1 MQAFSFRNIIIAA
14 LALCAVLFA
23 VGWFTREDPADAP
36 YLKILGG
43 GFMFNY
49 REAEIFYG
57 FTAQVVRPLASGSI
71 IEATFD
77 DPAGGA
83 PLVVSERVSTM
94 TDRYALRT
102 PPLRGV
108 EAKKPYRVE
117 IRVYDRTKTTLL
129 WQEEHSYASQIA
141 DTVVPEKPLTIGPG
155 YHRNPEL
162 ETRQ

>member
-1 MQAFSFRNIIIAA
+1 MRAFSFRNIIIAA

-71 IEATFD
+71 IEARFD

-102 PPLRGV
+102 PPVRGV

-162 ETRQ
+162 ERR

>member
-1 MQAFSFRNIIIAA
+1 MRAFSFRNIIIAA

-71 IEATFD
+71 IEATFE

-102 PPLRGV
+102 PPVRGV

-162 ETRQ
+162 ERR

>member
-1 MQAFSFRNIIIAA
+1 MRAFSFRNIIIAA
-14 LALCAVLFA
+14 LALCAVLFV

-71 IEATFD
+71 IEATFE

-102 PPLRGV
+102 PPVRGV
-108 EAKKPYRVE
+108 GT
-117 IRVYDRTKTTLL
+117 ILNF
-129 WQEEHSYASQIA
+129 
-141 DTVVPEKPLTIGPG
+141 VP
-155 YHRNPEL
+155 
-162 ETRQ
+162 

>member
-1 MQAFSFRNIIIAA
+1 MRAFSFRNIIIAA

-71 IEATFD
+71 IEARFD

-102 PPLRGV
+102 PPVRGV
-108 EAKKPYRVE
+108 EAKKAYRVD

-162 ETRQ
+162 ERR

>member
-1 MQAFSFRNIIIAA
+1 MRAFSFRNIIIAA

-71 IEATFD
+71 IEARFD

-102 PPLRGV
+102 PPVRGV

-129 WQEEHSYASQIA
+129 WQEEHSYTSQIA

-162 ETRQ
+162 ERR

>member
-1 MQAFSFRNIIIAA
+1 MRAFSFRNIIIAA

-71 IEATFD
+71 IEATFE

-102 PPLRGV
+102 PPVRGV
-108 EAKKPYRVE
+108 EAKKAYRVD

-162 ETRQ
+162 ERR